1 MKRAL
6 AVLTLLALAVGCS
19 DEKAPP
25 LKLDGNKLVIRNDT
39 DEEWKNVELWLNW
52 YYRAVL
58 PSIPAHG
65 RVDATL
71 DSFMEGYGRRFD
83 YAHTM
88 VKDLKLTAR
97 RANGE
102 TLELKLPFKDGDGLK
117 DAVQG
122 SK

>member
-1 MKRAL
+1 MRRVL
-6 AVLTLLALAVGCS
+6 AVLTLLYVTAACGADKLQ
-19 DEKAPP
+19 P
-25 LKLDGNKLVIRNDT
+25 LTLDGGKLVIRNDT

-52 YYRAVL
+52 YYRAVI
-58 PSIPAHG
+58 PSVPAHG

-97 RANGE
+97 RPNGE
-102 TLELKLPFKDGDGLK
+102 TLELKLPFKSGDGLK

>member
-6 AVLTLLALAVGCS
+6 AVLTLLVVAVACS
-19 DEKAPP
+19 DDKLQP
-25 LKLDGNKLVIRNDT
+25 LKLDGGKLVIRNDT

-52 YYRAVL
+52 YYRAVV

-83 YAHTM
+83 YTHTM

-97 RANGE
+97 RPNGE
-102 TLELKLPFKDGDGLK
+102 TLELKLPFKSGDGLT
-117 DAVQG
+117 DALQG
-122 SK
+122 GK

>member
-6 AVLTLLALAVGCS
+6 AVLTLLFVAAACGEDQLR
-19 DEKAPP
+19 P
-25 LKLDGNKLVIRNDT
+25 LTLEGGKLVIRNDT

-52 YYRAVL
+52 YYRAVI

-97 RANGE
+97 RPNGE
-102 TLELKLPFKDGDGLK
+102 TLELTLPFKSGDGLK
-117 DAVQG
+117 DAMQG